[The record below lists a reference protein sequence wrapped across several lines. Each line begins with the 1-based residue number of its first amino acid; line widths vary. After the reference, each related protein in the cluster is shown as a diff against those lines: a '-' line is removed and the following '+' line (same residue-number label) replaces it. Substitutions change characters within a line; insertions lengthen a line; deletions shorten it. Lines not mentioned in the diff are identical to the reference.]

1 MSGIWNERTVKKPED
16 FHAALWAGSCGISED
31 FALGYATALYDIE
44 AVDMAGLTAYVT
56 AAGSG
61 AFSHNLD
68 FKANEDRLAEEVD
81 MAAFGMAAEDADL
94 SNMLSALSRALK
106 KDTLDGFKAEWLS
119 ADRIGGDGEC

>member
-1 MSGIWNERTVKKPED
+1 MRPYGRGR
-16 FHAALWAGSCGISED
+16 AGSPKTSRS
-31 FALGYATALYDIE
+31 ATRPLSTTPRRWTWR
-44 AVDMAGLTAYVT
+44 GLTAYV
-56 AAGSG
+56 AASASG

-106 KDTLDGFKAEWLS
+106 KGALDAFKAEWLS
-119 ADRIGGDGEC
+119 ADRIGGDEG

>member
-1 MSGIWNERTVKKPED
+1 
-16 FHAALWAGSCGISED
+16 
-31 FALGYATALYDIE
+31 
-44 AVDMAGLTAYVT
+44 MAGLSAY
-56 AAGSG
+56 AAAAASG

-106 KDTLDGFKAEWLS
+106 KDALDAFKAEWLS
-119 ADRIGGDGEC
+119 SDRIGGDEG

>member
-1 MSGIWNERTVKKPED
+1 MIGIWQERAMKKPED
-16 FHAALWAGSCGISED
+16 FHAALWAGSCGITED

-56 AAGSG
+56 ASASG

-68 FKANEDRLAEEVD
+68 FKSNKDKLAEEVD

-106 KDTLDGFKAEWLS
+106 KDALDAFKAEWLS
-119 ADRIGGDGEC
+119 SDRIGGDEG

>member
-1 MSGIWNERTVKKPED
+1 MSGIWQERAVKKPED

-31 FALGYATALYDIE
+31 FALGYATLYDVE
-44 AVDMAGLTAYVT
+44 AVDMAGLSAY
-56 AAGSG
+56 AAAAASG
-61 AFSHNLD
+61 AFSHNLN

-106 KDTLDGFKAEWLS
+106 KGALDAFKADWLS
-119 ADRIGGDGEC
+119 PEMIGGDEG

>member
-1 MSGIWNERTVKKPED
+1 
-16 FHAALWAGSCGISED
+16 
-31 FALGYATALYDIE
+31 
-44 AVDMAGLTAYVT
+44 MAGLTAYVT
-56 AAGSG
+56 ASASG

-106 KDTLDGFKAEWLS
+106 KGALDGFKAEWLS
-119 ADRIGGDGEC
+119 ADRIGGDEG

>member
-16 FHAALWAGSCGISED
+16 FHAALWAGSCGVSED

-44 AVDMAGLTAYVT
+44 AVDMAGLIAYVT
-56 AAGSG
+56 ASASG

-106 KDTLDGFKAEWLS
+106 KDALDGFKAEWLS
-119 ADRIGGDGEC
+119 ADRIGGDEG

>member
-119 ADRIGGDGEC
+119 ADRIGGDEG

>member
-1 MSGIWNERTVKKPED
+1 MSGIWQERAVKKPED
-16 FHAALWAGSCGISED
+16 FHAALWTGSCGITED
-31 FALGYATALYDIE
+31 FALGYATALYDTE
-44 AVDMAGLTAYVT
+44 AVDMAGLTAYV
-56 AAGSG
+56 AASASG

-106 KDTLDGFKAEWLS
+106 KGALDAFKAE
-119 ADRIGGDGEC
+119 

>member
-1 MSGIWNERTVKKPED
+1 MGGIWNERTVKKPED
-16 FHAALWAGSCGISED
+16 FHAVLWAGSCGITED
-31 FALGYATALYDIE
+31 FVLGYATALYDIE

-56 AAGSG
+56 ASASG

-106 KDTLDGFKAEWLS
+106 KDALDGFKAEWLS
-119 ADRIGGDGEC
+119 TDKIGGDEG

>member
-1 MSGIWNERTVKKPED
+1 MSGIWQERAVKKPED
-16 FHAALWAGSCGISED
+16 FHAALWAGSCGITED

-44 AVDMAGLTAYVT
+44 AVDMAGLTAYV
-56 AAGSG
+56 AASASG

-81 MAAFGMAAEDADL
+81 MAAEDADL

-106 KDTLDGFKAEWLS
+106 KGALDAFKAEWLS
-119 ADRIGGDGEC
+119 ADRIGGDEG

>member
-1 MSGIWNERTVKKPED
+1 MGGIWNERTVKKPED
-16 FHAALWAGSCGISED
+16 FHAALWAGSCGITED

-56 AAGSG
+56 ASASG

-106 KDTLDGFKAEWLS
+106 KDALDGFKAEGLS
-119 ADRIGGDGEC
+119 AERIGGDEG

>member
-1 MSGIWNERTVKKPED
+1 MSGIWRERAVKKPED
-16 FHAALWAGSCGISED
+16 FRAALWAGSSGITED
-31 FALGYATALYDIE
+31 FALGYATALYDVE
-44 AVDMAGLTAYVT
+44 AVDMAGFSAY
-56 AAGSG
+56 AAAAASG

-106 KDTLDGFKAEWLS
+106 KDALDAFKADWLS
-119 ADRIGGDGEC
+119 PERIGGDEG

>member
-1 MSGIWNERTVKKPED
+1 MGGIWNERTVKKPED
-16 FHAALWAGSCGISED
+16 FHAALWAGSCGITED

-56 AAGSG
+56 ASASGS
-61 AFSHNLD
+61 FSHNLD
-68 FKANEDRLAEEVD
+68 FKANEERLAEEVD

-106 KDTLDGFKAEWLS
+106 KGTLDGFKAEWLS
-119 ADRIGGDGEC
+119 PERIGGDEG

>member
-1 MSGIWNERTVKKPED
+1 MSGIWQERTVKKPED
-16 FHAALWAGSCGISED
+16 FHAALWAGSCGITED
-31 FALGYATALYDIE
+31 FALGYATALYDVE
-44 AVDMAGLTAYVT
+44 AMDEAGLAAY
-56 AAGSG
+56 AAAAASG

-106 KDTLDGFKAEWLS
+106 KDALDAFKAEWLS
-119 ADRIGGDGEC
+119 PERIGGEKGC

>member
-1 MSGIWNERTVKKPED
+1 MSGIWQERVLKKPED
-16 FHAALWAGSCGISED
+16 FHAALWAGSCGITED
-31 FALGYATALYDIE
+31 FALGYATALYDTE

-56 AAGSG
+56 ASASG

-106 KDTLDGFKAEWLS
+106 KGALDGFKSEWLS
-119 ADRIGGDGEC
+119 TDKIGGDEG

>member
-1 MSGIWNERTVKKPED
+1 MSGIWQERVLKKPED
-16 FHAALWAGSCGISED
+16 FHAALWAGSYGITED
-31 FALGYATALYDIE
+31 FALGYATALYDTE

-56 AAGSG
+56 ASASG

-68 FKANEDRLAEEVD
+68 FKAYEDRLAEEVD

-106 KDTLDGFKAEWLS
+106 KDALDGFKAEWLS
-119 ADRIGGDGEC
+119 AERIGGDGE

>member
-1 MSGIWNERTVKKPED
+1 MSGIWQERAVKKPED

-31 FALGYATALYDIE
+31 FALGYATALYDVE
-44 AVDMAGLTAYVT
+44 AVDMAGLSAY
-56 AAGSG
+56 AAAASG

-68 FKANEDRLAEEVD
+68 FKANDDRLAEEVD

-106 KDTLDGFKAEWLS
+106 KGALDAFKADWLS
-119 ADRIGGDGEC
+119 PEMIGGDEG

>member
-1 MSGIWNERTVKKPED
+1 MGDIWNERTVKKPED
-16 FHAALWAGSCGISED
+16 FHAALWAGSCGITED

-56 AAGSG
+56 ASASGS
-61 AFSHNLD
+61 FSHNLD
-68 FKANEDRLAEEVD
+68 FKANEERLAEEVD

-106 KDTLDGFKAEWLS
+106 KGTLDGFKAEWLS
-119 ADRIGGDGEC
+119 PERIGGDEG